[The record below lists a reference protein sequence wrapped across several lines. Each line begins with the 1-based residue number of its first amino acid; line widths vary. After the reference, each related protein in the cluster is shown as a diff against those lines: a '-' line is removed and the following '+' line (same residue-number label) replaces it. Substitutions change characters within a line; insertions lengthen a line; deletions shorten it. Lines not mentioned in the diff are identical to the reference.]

1 MDATNYYELF
11 GVGEKEQEAADPEM
25 TEETISDEMAKQS
38 KTGEKGQ
45 EAAAPVRDNDEQ
57 ATETSMGEESEGQTS
72 EQNAAFAAARRKAE
86 RERDAAI
93 QAAREDAQRQID
105 EFYKNCGITDP
116 FTGKTV
122 KTKAEYDA
130 YKARE
135 AEEKRNEL
143 KETAGMSD
151 EDFRAFVDNLPE
163 VQEARAAK
171 EAAEKAQAE
180 AARERAQAE
189 LKAQLEELNRLDG
202 NIHELGDLAHM
213 DNYDK
218 FYALVKKGNTLV
230 DAYKLA
236 NFDKLA
242 QREADGARQA
252 AMNSLN
258 GKKHMAAT
266 QTRGAGAAPVPQETK
281 EIYRAL
287 NPGVTDAEISAH
299 WQRSHKG

>member
-1 MDATNYYELF
+1 MDETNYFELF
-11 GVGEKEQEAADPEM
+11 GVGEKEQEPAAPEM

-105 EFYKNCGITDP
+105 EFYKGCGITNP
-116 FTGKTV
+116 YTGKTV
-122 KTKAEYDA
+122 TTKAEYDA

-135 AEEKRNEL
+135 AEERRNEL
-143 KETAGMSD
+143 KMSVGMSD
-151 EDFRAFVDNLPE
+151 EEFRAFVDSLPE
-163 VQEARAAK
+163 VQEAKEAK
-171 EAAEKAQAE
+171 EAAEKAKAE
-180 AARERAQAE
+180 AEREQARAE
-189 LKAQLEELNRLDG
+189 LREQLEELNRLDG
-202 NIHELGDLAHM
+202 SIYELGDLARM
-213 DNYDK
+213 DNYDE

-236 NFDKLA
+236 NFDMLS
-242 QREADGARQA
+242 QRGAEGAKQA
-252 AMNSLN
+252 AINSLQ
-258 GKKHMAAT
+258 GKQHMGAT
-266 QTRGAGAAPVPQETK
+266 QTRGSGAAPVPQDIK
-281 EIYRAL
+281 EMYRAL

-299 WQRSHKG
+299 WQKNHKG